1 MDRNV
6 KIFSGTS
13 ECRLAEKIA
22 KKLDMPLGKAKILKF
37 QDGEYYTKIDESVRG
52 DDVFIVQSTSMP
64 VNENIMGLLIFI
76 DAIKRASAKTLN
88 IIMPYYGYARQDR
101 KASPREPITAKLIAN
116 LLTTAGATRI
126 ITMDLHSH
134 QVQGFFD
141 IPLEHLEGL
150 PLLANTL
157 IDNKLYGSDVVVVAP
172 NTGVAKKARKLAEWM
187 DCSIALTD
195 RRHSESGLET
205 IDLIGDVTNKKVV
218 LIDDMIV
225 TGKTIISA
233 AETAVREGATEVY
246 AASSHGVFSGDA
258 IEKLELSPIKR
269 IYISDSIHLTEDKK
283 IDKIEVVSVDTLF
296 SEVLKRVIKNE
307 SLMSLLEK

>member
-76 DAIKRASAKTLN
+76 DAIKRASAKTIN
-88 IIMPYYGYARQDR
+88 VIMPYYGYARQDR

-269 IYISDSIHLTEDKK
+269 IFISDSIHLTEDKK